1 MAYQISKGTSKD
13 AAFVEMQLIK
23 NLGLVRK
30 TLIFHPNPHS
40 SQNIW
45 MRFFFF
51 NQALREREK
60 DLMTNEL
67 RTFTEA
73 RKQLSE
79 IINGIRGMETSKRL
93 VFLFIVLF
101 NSSIDKE
108 QKRVTGHLHGSL
120 KTALRDDE

>member
-51 NQALREREK
+51 Q
-60 DLMTNEL
+60 
-67 RTFTEA
+67 
-73 RKQLSE
+73 
-79 IINGIRGMETSKRL
+79 
-93 VFLFIVLF
+93 
-101 NSSIDKE
+101 SSIE
-108 QKRVTGHLHGSL
+108 GEGKRFNDERAARLHRSP
-120 KTALRDDE
+120 